1 MIPGQSAGSPCGL
14 PAGGLAS
21 ERRVQARENGR
32 MLGMATRQANKPA
45 SRQRAGSRPRPGHV
59 LMSPG
64 TGHRGSSS
72 RRCGIALAGV
82 GNGMIHGFEGRRRN
96 KTSEGMKKKPD
107 GEGLL
112 TSILCDAN
120 DGLATVREASSQT
133 TRTNQGVKRPKGS
146 PRPQTSRD
154 WRQTGLVR
162 PVPGPGSFKRRRD
175 RGLMSVGEAPGK
187 AGE

>member
-96 KTSEGMKKKPD
+96 KMNEGMKKNQTVKACLPPSCATPTMGWRLSERQALRRPERTKGSNGRRAPPD
-107 GEGLL
+107 PRQAE
-112 TSILCDAN
+112 T
-120 DGLATVREASSQT
+120 
-133 TRTNQGVKRPKGS
+133 GVKQAWSGRSQDQARSNGAG
-146 PRPQTSRD
+146 
-154 WRQTGLVR
+154 TG
-162 PVPGPGSFKRRRD
+162 
-175 RGLMSVGEAPGK
+175 A
-187 AGE
+187 